1 MSTTTTTT
9 TTNEQSKHWYIL
21 SALLE
26 NKPGVLFRV
35 TNLFRA
41 RNFNIESI
49 TVGSTEQVDLSRM
62 TITTKSDEKTLDQLV
77 KQLRKLIDVVE
88 VKVLDTD
95 KTVFR
100 ELALIKMKAEDPTT
114 RMEITNFASIFRAN
128 ILDIGKATILVE
140 LTGTPDKID
149 AFKNLVGHYGII
161 QLARTGVSALPRGE
175 TLVLDMMDK
184 VRIFDTTL
192 RDGEQTP
199 GVSVTP
205 EQKFK
210 IAIKLDEIG
219 VDAIEVGFP
228 IVSQGEMEAIKAIT
242 KQGLNAEVC
251 GLARTV
257 QADIDAAINCNLK
270 YVHTFI
276 ATSDIHMQY
285 KLKMSREQVLEKAI
299 WAVDYAKKNGMQ
311 VEFSAEDATR
321 SDKVFVNTVF
331 KAVADAGADRLDI
344 PDTVGYATPQY
355 IAELVNDVKIATKLP
370 VSIHCHDDFGLAVA
384 NAISGI
390 NAGASCA
397 HVTINGLGE
406 RAGNASLEEFVMAL
420 QCLYNKKHNI
430 KTELL
435 YETSKLI
442 SNIMGIIVQPN
453 KAIIGE
459 NAFGHESG
467 IHTHGIIN
475 NPLTYEPISPELVG
489 RKRWM
494 QAGKHAGAHGIK
506 AMLEEFGIKPT
517 DEQLHNIVEK
527 QKNLADKG
535 KSITTAELLSIAGD
549 IMHNNRFEEKFKLY
563 DFHIVTGMNTIPTAV
578 VRLNTDG
585 KDFIA
590 SEIGVGPVDA
600 ALKAI
605 QKVAGEMENIKIREY
620 RLDSITGGSDALA
633 EVSIKVEDKKGNI
646 VSARKAGE
654 DVVVAS
660 VQAMMDAINKIML
673 KKMLYSKN

>member
-1 MSTTTTTT
+1 M
-9 TTNEQSKHWYIL
+9 
-21 SALLE
+21 
-26 NKPGVLFRV
+26 
-35 TNLFRA
+35 
-41 RNFNIESI
+41 
-49 TVGSTEQVDLSRM
+49 TE
-62 TITTKSDEKTLDQLV
+62 
-77 KQLRKLIDVVE
+77 
-88 VKVLDTD
+88 
-95 KTVFR
+95 
-100 ELALIKMKAEDPTT
+100 
-114 RMEITNFASIFRAN
+114 
-128 ILDIGKATILVE
+128 
-140 LTGTPDKID
+140 
-149 AFKNLVGHYGII
+149 KNDYHYG
-161 QLARTGVSALPRGE
+161 
-175 TLVLDMMDK
+175 K

-205 EQKFK
+205 EQKIQ
-210 IAIKLDEIG
+210 IATKLNELG
-219 VDAIEVGFP
+219 VDVIEAGFP
-228 IVSQGEMEAIKAIT
+228 IVSHGEMTAIKAIS
-242 KQGLNAEVC
+242 QYGLKSEICA
-251 GLARTV
+251 LARTV
-257 QADIDAAINCNLK
+257 QADIDAVINCDVN

-299 WAVDYAKKNGMQ
+299 WSVDYAKKHGMK

-321 SDKVFVNTVF
+321 SDREFLRRVF

-355 IAELVNDVKIATKLP
+355 IAQIVTDVKAETNNEVPI
-370 VSIHCHDDFGLAVA
+370 SMHCHDDFGLAVA
-384 NAISGI
+384 NTISGI
-390 NAGASCA
+390 DAGASCA

-435 YETSKLI
+435 YETSRYI
-442 SNIMGIIVQPN
+442 SNTMGIVVQPN

-467 IHTHGIIN
+467 IHTHGIIS
-475 NPLTYEPISPELVG
+475 NPLTYEPISPEIVG
-489 RKRWM
+489 RRRWL

-506 AMLEEFGIKPT
+506 AMLEDFGIRPSDK
-517 DEQLHNIVEK
+517 QLQEIVEK
-527 QKNLADKG
+527 QKSVADKG
-535 KSITTAELLSIAGD
+535 KSITTAELLSITSD
-549 IMHNNRFEEKFKLY
+549 VMHNNKFEEKFKLY
-563 DFHIVTGMNTIPTAV
+563 DFHILTGMNTIPTAV

-605 QKVAGEMENIKIREY
+605 QKIAVEMASIKIREY

-633 EVSIKVEDKKGNI
+633 EVSVKVEDKTGNI

-660 VQAMMDAINKIML
+660 VQAMVDAINKVML
-673 KKMLYSKN
+673 RKVVYSEN

>member
-1 MSTTTTTT
+1 VL
-9 TTNEQSKHWYIL
+9 QSD
-21 SALLE
+21 
-26 NKPGVLFRV
+26 N
-35 TNLFRA
+35 
-41 RNFNIESI
+41 
-49 TVGSTEQVDLSRM
+49 
-62 TITTKSDEKTLDQLV
+62 
-77 KQLRKLIDVVE
+77 
-88 VKVLDTD
+88 
-95 KTVFR
+95 
-100 ELALIKMKAEDPTT
+100 
-114 RMEITNFASIFRAN
+114 
-128 ILDIGKATILVE
+128 
-140 LTGTPDKID
+140 
-149 AFKNLVGHYGII
+149 
-161 QLARTGVSALPRGE
+161 
-175 TLVLDMMDK
+175 K

-199 GVSVTP
+199 GVSITP
-205 EQKFK
+205 EQKVQ
-210 IAIKLDEIG
+210 IAIKLDELGI
-219 VDAIEVGFP
+219 DAIEAGFP
-228 IVSQGEMEAIKAIT
+228 VVSHGEAIAIKNIT
-242 KQGLNAEVC
+242 KQGLKAEIC
-251 GLARTV
+251 GLARAV
-257 QADIDAAINCNLK
+257 KSDIDAAINCDLA

-276 ATSDIHMQY
+276 ATSDIHMQF
-285 KLKMSREQVLEKAI
+285 KLKMNRQQVIERAT
-299 WAVDYAKKNGMQ
+299 WAVEYAKKHGIQ

-321 SDKVFVNTVF
+321 SDRAFINEVFR
-331 KAVADAGADRLDI
+331 AVASVGVDRLDI

-355 IAELVNDVKIATKLP
+355 IEEIVKDVQTNIGLP
-370 VSIHCHDDFGLAVA
+370 ISMHCHDDFGLAVA
-384 NAISGI
+384 NSISGI
-390 NAGASCA
+390 NAGAICA

-420 QCLYNKKHNI
+420 QCLYGRKHNV

-435 YETSKLI
+435 YETSRFI
-442 SNIMGIIVQPN
+442 SNTMGIIVQPN

-475 NPLTYEPISPELVG
+475 NPLTYEPISPDLVG

-506 AMLEEFGIKPT
+506 AMLEGFGIKPT
-517 DEQLHNIVEK
+517 EKELYDIVEE

-535 KSITTAELLSIAGD
+535 RSITTAELLSITSKV
-549 IMHNNRFEEKFKLY
+549 MHNNKFEEKFKLY
-563 DFHIVTGMNTIPTAV
+563 DFHIVTGMNIIPTAV

-605 QKVAGEMENIKIREY
+605 QKIAGEMANIKIREY

-633 EVSIKVEDKKGNI
+633 EVSVKVEDKYGNV

-660 VQAMMDAINKIML
+660 VQAMMDAINKVML
-673 KKMLYSKN
+673 QKVLNSKN